1 MREVG
6 KNRPESSPSFETGSR
21 NRRLRDLYLEGDIDG
36 TEYRTRKAA
45 LIAELAAL
53 PSSDTPA
60 SGVGQRLA
68 AYLADIALAWQV
80 ATPEER
86 NELARQMFNSVK
98 IENRTAVEITP
109 RPDLVPFFAAL
120 AAESSNVM
128 TYGRKRRGS
137 NPHLQNLLP
146 RHQRVPVLDFRVRHS
161 VGPRWPSRR
170 DATSP
175 LRYRAR
181 ARRLTPEQESKI
193 RALAGTKSLRSLAA
207 DFGVS
212 HETIRSV
219 VRQDRSVAV

>member
-1 MREVG
+1 V
-6 KNRPESSPSFETGSR
+6 
-21 NRRLRDLYLEGDIDG
+21 I
-36 TEYRTRKAA
+36 
-45 LIAELAAL
+45 
-53 PSSDTPA
+53 
-60 SGVGQRLA
+60 V
-68 AYLADIALAWQV
+68 
-80 ATPEER
+80 
-86 NELARQMFNSVK
+86 
-98 IENRTAVEITP
+98 ENRTAVAVVP
-109 RPDLVPFFAAL
+109 RPEMRPFFETL
-120 AAESSNVM
+120 SCQVPDEM
-128 TYGRKRRGS
+128 TRWRKRRGS

-170 DATSP
+170 DTTSP

-219 VRQDRSVAV
+219 VRQDRSIAV